1 MNNNQ
6 YVFYFWTGPGKGIDR
21 KRIRWERMGSDM
33 YTAFDLAIKAATK
46 DYADASGFT
55 IFAA

>member
-1 MNNNQ
+1 MSNK
-6 YVFYFWTGPGKGIDR
+6 YVFYFFTGPGKGMDR

-33 YTAFDLAIKAATK
+33 YSAFDLAIEAAHK
-46 DYADASGFT
+46 DYNDASGFT